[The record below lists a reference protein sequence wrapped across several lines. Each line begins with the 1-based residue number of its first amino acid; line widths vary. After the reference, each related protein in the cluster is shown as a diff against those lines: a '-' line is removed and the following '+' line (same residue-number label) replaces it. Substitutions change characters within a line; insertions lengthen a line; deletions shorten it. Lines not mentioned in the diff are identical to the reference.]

1 VSIPMKAT
9 KQHLIDEVKFNMLNK
24 IVLTFGS
31 ADAILKC
38 DHPNERY
45 CALFSSA
52 AV

>member
-1 VSIPMKAT
+1 MSIPMKAT
-9 KQHLIDEVKFNMLNK
+9 KQHLIEVKFNMLNK